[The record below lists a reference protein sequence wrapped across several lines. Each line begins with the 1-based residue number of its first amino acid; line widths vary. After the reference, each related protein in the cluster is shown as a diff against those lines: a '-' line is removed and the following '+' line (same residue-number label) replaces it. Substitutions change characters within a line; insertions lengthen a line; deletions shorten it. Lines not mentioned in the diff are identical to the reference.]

1 MTAGLNKGAG
11 AADGGLGSPVSS
23 HSSIEK
29 DSAGQASVPR
39 GTEVERFIVLGLVGR
54 GAMGEVYAAHDPELD
69 RKIAI
74 KLLRPSGGGADPAD
88 EGRAR
93 LIREAQAI
101 AKVSHPNVVVVYDV
115 GTYDARVFIAMEFI
129 AGNTL
134 GYWLQAQPRTVPE
147 ILEVFA
153 GAGRGLA
160 AAHEKEVVH
169 RDFKPENVMV
179 GADGQARVMDFG
191 LARLAVDRDK
201 IVRDKSPLPLSAFA
215 ANGHTYDPLATYV
228 IEGPVE
234 TAAKGGGSV
243 DGRSLELTQV
253 GAVMGTP
260 AYMSPEQ
267 FRGDPADARTD
278 QFSFCVALYESLYG
292 ERPFIGATI
301 LELTANVSAGRV
313 RPEPNG
319 TRVPRRIRR
328 ALLRGMSVD
337 PEARYPSMGALL
349 GELRSEAA
357 LAGTRRFAEGA
368 ADKLAGIWEAPDSE
382 RTESD
387 AKIEI
392 RRAFLATGKI
402 YASPAFEAASRILDR
417 FARRWTDLYVE
428 ACEATHLRGE
438 QSTEVLDLRMSA
450 LNEALGDLRALCR
463 ELRQASGNAVENAV
477 DAANALGTL
486 ERCSDVNLLRAI
498 VRPPDN
504 PVTRNIVEQL
514 RARLSDVLALTRVGR
529 VPEGI
534 KAVLVLEE
542 DARRAGYAPLLAE
555 VLFASGMLHI
565 DIYDMATATRLLE
578 DAAWTAELCRHDEI
592 AAEAA
597 ATLVYSTSY
606 LNTNFET
613 GEIWSRHS
621 ETVLTRMGGHELIRG
636 WLFNN
641 RGVMRAMQGR
651 LRDAVDDLHK
661 AIQAK
666 EKAVGP
672 EDPDVGIS
680 MVNMSVFLDELGDT
694 EQAAAYSERAV
705 RIMQATLGPDHPKV
719 SVPMAN
725 YAELLN
731 RLGRF
736 EDALEPARHALAMLE
751 RENDPE
757 GLYVTYPLVALGT
770 SHVGLGRF
778 AEAVLPLERAAR
790 IREAKETNRA
800 RVAEV
805 HFVLGRALWGSGEGL
820 ERALSL
826 VERAR
831 AELREIPATPAKQRD
846 LADIELWLA
855 SRSEPKAPPQA
866 GAEIVAEVVAEV
878 VADLPPSADV

>member
-1 MTAGLNKGAG
+1 MSPSSPIESDPAGY
-11 AADGGLGSPVSS
+11 
-23 HSSIEK
+23 
-29 DSAGQASVPR
+29 ASLAR

-74 KLLRPSGGGADPAD
+74 KLLRPGGHDPAD

-160 AAHEKEVVH
+160 AAHDKDVVH

-191 LARLAVDRDK
+191 LARLAIDRE
-201 IVRDKSPLPLSAFA
+201 RSLGEKSSTTLIPIGL
-215 ANGHTYDPLATYV
+215 NGRAYDPLATYV

-234 TAAKGGGSV
+234 KAANGNPSMEGSM
-243 DGRSLELTQV
+243 ELTQA

-267 FRGDPADARTD
+267 FRGVLADARTD

-292 ERPFIGATI
+292 ERPFQAANL
-301 LELTANVSAGRV
+301 LELTANVTAGRV
-313 RPEPNG
+313 RPEPDG
-319 TRVPRRIRR
+319 SRVPHRIRR

-337 PEARYPSMGALL
+337 ADARFPSMGALL

-368 ADKLAGIWEAPDSE
+368 ADKLAGIWEAPEGE
-382 RTESD
+382 RTTESN
-387 AKIEI
+387 AKLEI
-392 RRAFLATGKI
+392 RRAFLATGKP
-402 YASPAFEAASRILDR
+402 YAAPAFEAASRILDR
-417 FARRWTDLYVE
+417 FTRRWTDLYVE

-463 ELRQASGNAVENAV
+463 ELRQATGDAVENAV

-504 PVTRNIVEQL
+504 PVTRGIVEQL
-514 RARLSDVLALTRVGR
+514 RGRLSEVRALTRVGR
-529 VPEGI
+529 VVEGV
-534 KAVLVLEE
+534 KAVTDLEA
-542 DARRAGYAPLLAE
+542 DARRVGYAPLLAE
-555 VLFASGMLHI
+555 VLFAAGMLHI
-565 DIYDMATATRLLE
+565 DIYNMEAASGKLE
-578 DAAWTAELCRHDEI
+578 DAAWTAELCRHDEV
-592 AAEAA
+592 AAEAT
-597 ATLVYSTSY
+597 ATLVFSTSY
-606 LNTNFET
+606 LHSRFET
-613 GEIWSRHS
+613 GEIWSRHA

-641 RGVMRAMQGR
+641 RGVMRSNEGR
-651 LRDAVDDLHK
+651 LRDAVVDMQR
-661 AIQAK
+661 AIEAK
-666 EKAVGP
+666 ERAVGA
-672 EDPDVGIS
+672 EDPDVAIS
-680 MVNMSVFLDELGDT
+680 LTNLSIYLDELGET
-694 EQAAAYSERAV
+694 ERAATYSERAV
-705 RIMQATLGPDHPKV
+705 KIMHATLGPDHPRAA
-719 SVPMAN
+719 VPLAN
-725 YAELLN
+725 HAELLN

-736 EDALEPARHALAMLE
+736 QEALAPARHSLALLE

-757 GLYVTYPLVALGT
+757 GLYVTYPLVAIGA
-770 SHVGLGRF
+770 SHVGLGKF
-778 AEAVLPLERAAR
+778 SEALPWLERAAR
-790 IREAKETNRA
+790 IREAKETDRA

-805 HFVLGRALWGSGEGL
+805 HFVLGRALWGAGQEIA
-820 ERALSL
+820 RALSL
-826 VERAR
+826 AERAR
-831 AELREIPATPAKQRD
+831 VELREAPSRPAKQRD

-855 SRSEPKAPPQA
+855 SRAESLSLHAAPP
-866 GAEIVAEVVAEV
+866 
-878 VADLPPSADV
+878 SS